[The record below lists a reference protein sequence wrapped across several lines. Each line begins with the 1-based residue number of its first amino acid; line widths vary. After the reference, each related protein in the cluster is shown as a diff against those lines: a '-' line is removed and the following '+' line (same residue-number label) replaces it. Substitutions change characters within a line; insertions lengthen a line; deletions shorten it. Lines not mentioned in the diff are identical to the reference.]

1 MVRIPFRANTNL
13 NKNRATGDQAGLD
26 ERKSLGLLQV
36 DANNTRV
43 IKSSLKIRC
52 FSVMKY
58 QTIMTEHQKLTFIMG
73 PWKFKELVE
82 IKCFQI
88 IFSVILKEG

>member
-1 MVRIPFRANTNL
+1 MDV
-13 NKNRATGDQAGLD
+13 
-26 ERKSLGLLQV
+26 
-36 DANNTRV
+36 NNTGV

-58 QTIMTEHQKLTFIMG
+58 KTLMTENQKLTFIMG
-73 PWKFKELVE
+73 PWEFQELVE

-88 IFSVILKEG
+88 IFSIILKVG